1 MPLDCQKFPLDVEP
15 PKTPR
20 QLHPMDCQ
28 DIVIGKVRGD
38 LSNIG
43 KVGFHGVK
51 SLLGNGNLSL
61 IDLCS
66 MDHIWRF
73 SICRI
78 FKLEF

>member
-1 MPLDCQKFPLDVEP
+1 MPLDCQKFPLDVEA

-51 SLLGNGNLSL
+51 SLLGNGKLSL
-61 IDLCS
+61 
-66 MDHIWRF
+66 MDICPMYHIWRF

-78 FKLEF
+78 LKLEF

>member
-51 SLLGNGNLSL
+51 SLLSNGKFNVLWTYVQCITYGDLVFVKYLS
-61 IDLCS
+61 
-66 MDHIWRF
+66 
-73 SICRI
+73 
-78 FKLEF
+78 

>member
-51 SLLGNGNLSL
+51 SLLGDG
-61 IDLCS
+61 
-66 MDHIWRF
+66 
-73 SICRI
+73 
-78 FKLEF
+78 

>member
-1 MPLDCQKFPLDVEP
+1 MVTFANHSFLIIYSIFLYGLGWRSKDVPLDCQKFPLDVEP

-43 KVGFHGVK
+43 KVGFHGV
-51 SLLGNGNLSL
+51 
-61 IDLCS
+61 
-66 MDHIWRF
+66 
-73 SICRI
+73 
-78 FKLEF
+78 

>member
-43 KVGFHGVK
+43 KVSLHGVK
-51 SLLGNGNLSL
+51 SLLGNGK
-61 IDLCS
+61 
-66 MDHIWRF
+66 
-73 SICRI
+73 
-78 FKLEF
+78 FKFNGLMSNVSHMAI

>member
-51 SLLGNGNLSL
+51 SLLSNGKFNVLWTYVQCITNGDLVFVEYLS
-61 IDLCS
+61 
-66 MDHIWRF
+66 
-73 SICRI
+73 
-78 FKLEF
+78 